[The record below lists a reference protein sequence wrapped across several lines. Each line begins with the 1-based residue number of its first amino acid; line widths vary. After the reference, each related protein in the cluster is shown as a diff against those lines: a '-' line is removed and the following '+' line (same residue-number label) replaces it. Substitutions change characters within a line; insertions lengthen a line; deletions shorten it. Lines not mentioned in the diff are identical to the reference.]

1 MSRYIDA
8 DAIAEQIKDLLL
20 PTSLMLNDIAQ
31 RKIENAPSIDIVRCK
46 ECEEYCDWLDG
57 KICMRLGSYHGNTKP
72 NDFCSYGEREGE

>member
-46 ECEEYCDWLDG
+46 ECKYWHNKLCATWSQFRTIETEAD
-57 KICMRLGSYHGNTKP
+57 
-72 NDFCSYGEREGE
+72 DFCSYGDKRDD